1 MFKVLLTKPVQITKT
16 TNNPITILKR
26 TMSQVTAISS
36 KSEFDAKVINATD
49 GNIKLV
55 DFFAT
60 WCGPCKAI
68 APMIGKWSSNQYA
81 EAKVDFFK
89 LDVDA
94 VAEVAKEQEVSAMPT
109 FILFKDGKRVD
120 QVIGADLRG
129 LKTKLDALLE

>member
-1 MFKVLLTKPVQITKT
+1 
-16 TNNPITILKR
+16 
-26 TMSQVTAISS
+26 MSQVTAISS
-36 KSEFDAKVINATD
+36 KSEFDTKVINATD

-55 DFFAT
+55 DFYAT

-68 APMIGKWSSNQYA
+68 APMIAKWSSNQYA

-94 VAEVAKEQEVSAMPT
+94 VADVAKEQEVSAMPT
-109 FILFKDGKRVD
+109 FILFKDGKRVE